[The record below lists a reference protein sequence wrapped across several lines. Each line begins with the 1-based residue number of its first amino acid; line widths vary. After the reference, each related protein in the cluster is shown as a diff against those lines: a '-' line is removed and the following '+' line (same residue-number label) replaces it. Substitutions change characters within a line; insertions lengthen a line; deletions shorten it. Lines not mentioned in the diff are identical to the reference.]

1 MGDKGSKHSGIQY
14 RKVSTQLYADAR
26 FAALSSPKPNGK
38 TLWMYLL
45 TGPHTTNIP
54 GLFSVSRET
63 LAGNLG
69 WSVKDLTRVWKEF
82 EAVDEG
88 HEYRMVMADWSK
100 NLVFVPKAVAHNG
113 VGSFNAVQGWRAQWN
128 NLVECELKLEAWEA
142 ILAGFQAVGNDECAA
157 AFAVCCKRPNLKYTG
172 AFPSRVDG
180 ERHWLNPLSLSPRL
194 VEALGGRGGTIPPTV
209 WGSLPPGILPHPVG
223 EPPRDQEQDQ
233 EQEQEQEQEKREKEP
248 SPTPDGAGA
257 VTGRP
262 RPSFATEQQPTTTQP
277 TAAPARPTPAVDAT
291 GQASLLPPTG
301 KPDRRRKA
309 AGEPEDEPTATADL
323 DRWVARYVEL
333 KKPPF
338 PPALTK
344 EDRIFFFQQ
353 RKARGIDEL
362 VWVLET
368 LHSDAWSAG
377 KTIRQLVSPEAAQK
391 ATGLNAKSTQ
401 EPAFRSN
408 KYAQAHEQLDDVW
421 QQSNP

>member
-257 VTGRP
+257 VAGRP
-262 RPSFATEQQPTTTQP
+262 RPSFATEQQPTTPQP
-277 TAAPARPTPAVDAT
+277 AAAPARPTPTVDAT